1 MLLQLSPT
9 KDENLPFVEQNP
21 AKAKVTRKFLVAE
34 GIYYN
39 SGDMA
44 PLPRLV
50 SQSVYMFEILQS
62 ANNLSGGI

>member
-1 MLLQLSPT
+1 MIIRIHFALQ
-9 KDENLPFVEQNP
+9 QNP

-34 GIYYN
+34 AIYYN

-50 SQSVYMFEILQS
+50 SDIIPWTSSVPC
-62 ANNLSGGI
+62 SG